1 MGTFETIIIIIIA
14 SVIAIAFNDIH
25 SPKMKKSAEK
35 KDRKHEKNI
44 GDVVNIKAT
53 IVDFNDGCQKAKV
66 RIEGFAEDKNTTTE
80 RYIWVNYN
88 DMKNDDIDFLE
99 SH

>member
-14 SVIAIAFNDIH
+14 SVIAIVFNDIH
-25 SPKMKKSAEK
+25 SPKMKKSAEE
-35 KDRKHEKNI
+35 RTENMRKNI

-53 IVDFNDGCQKAKV
+53 IVDFNDGYQKAKV
-66 RIEGFAEDKNTTTE
+66 RVEGFAEDKNTTIE

-88 DMKNDDIDFLE
+88 EIQNEDIDFLE